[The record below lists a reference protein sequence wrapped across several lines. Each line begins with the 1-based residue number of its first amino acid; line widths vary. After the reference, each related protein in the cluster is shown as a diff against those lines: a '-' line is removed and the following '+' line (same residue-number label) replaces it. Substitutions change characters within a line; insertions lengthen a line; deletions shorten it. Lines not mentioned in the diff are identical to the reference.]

1 MYLNIAF
8 ENMFNMSNVVI
19 TSLHEFINNFS
30 KDGISKIKNENVSTL
45 THQSSSVCEQLVE
58 AK

>member
-19 TSLHEFINNFS
+19 TSLHDFINNFS
-30 KDGISKIKNENVSTL
+30 KDGISKITNENISTL
-45 THQSSSVCEQLVE
+45 THQNNSVCEQLVE